1 MKRYEI
7 DRPLKVLVLPDKFKG
22 SLSALEIGQTI
33 SEAIL
38 RETTQW
44 DVTVIP
50 VADGGDGSLN
60 ILLGKAFSAFTV
72 TCQGALGKTDK
83 RRIGVHEHHAFIEL
97 AEICGIALLDKEE
110 TLDPFRASS
119 YGLGEALSAAIEIG
133 ANEITFSLG
142 GSASIDGGFGFLCA
156 LGAKGFD
163 SNGKEVTPDLSGLMQ
178 LASVDFK
185 KIEDIRGKIK
195 VTVLVDVDSPLT
207 GNSGAAYVYGPQ
219 KGLKEDELIG
229 ANNALKAWQDL
240 LMKEAPFDSSKIKGL
255 GAAGGIPVALVAL
268 FKSEIVSGSK
278 WFMNHLTLK
287 DAIKKADLVI
297 TTEGRFDNQSMMGK
311 ITGEILKECEHS
323 GKDHL
328 VIAGVVANDE
338 PLNQKVNYLSMSDLS
353 GSLQSSFEEPK
364 KWLTESVREFMGI
377 NP

>member
-1 MKRYEI
+1 MKRYEV
-7 DRPLKVLVLPDKFKG
+7 DRPLKVLVLPDKLKG
-22 SLSALEIGQTI
+22 SLSALEVGQTI

-38 RETTQW
+38 NETSHW

-60 ILLGKAFSAFTV
+60 ILLGKAFQAVSV
-72 TCQGALGKTDK
+72 TCQGALGEVDR
-83 RRIGVHEHHAFIEL
+83 RRIGIRDQYAFIEL
-97 AEICGIALLDKEE
+97 AEICGIALLGDEA
-110 TLDPFRASS
+110 LDPFRASS
-119 YGLGEALSAAIEIG
+119 YGLGEALIAAVQCG

-163 SNGKEVTPDLSGLMQ
+163 SNGKEVTPDLNGLKH

-185 KIEDIRGKIK
+185 ELEKIRARIK
-195 VTVLVDVDSPLT
+195 VKVLVDVDSPLI
-207 GNSGAAYVYGPQ
+207 GKSGAAFIYGPQ

-229 ANNALKAWQDL
+229 ADNALKAWHDL
-240 LMKEAPFDSSKIKGL
+240 LMKEAPFDSSNVKGM

-268 FKSEIVSGSK
+268 FTSEVVSGSE
-278 WFMNHLTLK
+278 WFMKRLTLK
-287 DAIKKADLVI
+287 DAIEKADLVI

-311 ITGEILKECEHS
+311 ITGEILKECERS

-328 VIAGVVANDE
+328 VIAGVAAIE
-338 PLNQKVNYLSMSDLS
+338 ELLNQKVNYLSMSDLS

-364 KWLTESVREFMGI
+364 KWLTESVRVFMGVSQ
-377 NP
+377 